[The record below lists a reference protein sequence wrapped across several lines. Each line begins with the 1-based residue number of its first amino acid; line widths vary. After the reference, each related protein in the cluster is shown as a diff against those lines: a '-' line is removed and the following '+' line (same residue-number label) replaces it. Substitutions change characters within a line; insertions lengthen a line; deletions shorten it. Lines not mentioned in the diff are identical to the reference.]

1 MRVNERRYEFGDTDG
16 ADDWVCAKIP
26 NDGRIKKDC
35 VPKREAPGWYVHL
48 LENRDFKV
56 TPDTRKGGLI
66 IPAWLLR
73 AAMEASVS
81 VTTEM
86 PVISPLSLPLLSI

>member
-1 MRVNERRYEFGDTDG
+1 MNERRYEFGDTDG

-56 TPDTRKGGLI
+56 RREKVIQKSQPRFEGLQ
-66 IPAWLLR
+66 WRRLFL
-73 AAMEASVS
+73 
-81 VTTEM
+81 
-86 PVISPLSLPLLSI
+86 

>member
-1 MRVNERRYEFGDTDG
+1 MDTKLLRIFTPIFGDSTG
-16 ADDWVCAKIP
+16 EDDWVCAKIP

-35 VPKREAPGWYVHL
+35 VPKKEAPGWYVHL

-56 TPDTRKGGLI
+56 RPSDKGRLI
-66 IPAWLLR
+66 VPASLFR

-81 VTTEM
+81 VTTVM
-86 PVISPLSLPLLSI
+86 LAISQLSLP